1 MSAKEERVIRLGTRK
16 SRLAMAQTE
25 LVAEVIRRAEPGIR
39 VEMVPI
45 VTTGDR
51 ILDRALLGVGGKGA
65 FVTEF
70 ELAILEG
77 RIDAAVHS
85 AKDMPAELMEGL
97 AIAAVLPREDSRD
110 VLVTVKGSGEG
121 RTAGAP
127 LIGTG
132 SLRRQVQIAERIP
145 GAVCKL
151 LRGNVN
157 TRLQKLADGEYDGII
172 LAAAGLKRLGLLPDR
187 CFLESR
193 FESGKD
199 SSACSAEAD
208 SAAGGFL
215 FQLLPEEE
223 FIPAGGQGIIAV
235 EGRRDSEFSELFHT
249 INDRETETCLRAE
262 REVLRLLGTGC
273 NEAVGVYSCFQ
284 DGGLRLRLMKQTE
297 EGIVRRE
304 VFGDAGS
311 FLELAERLTEG
322 MTADP
327 DGTGRGSDGI
337 TPERSTAPADV
348 TVLVDAT
355 APADIMAPVG
365 TVCLIGAGPGD
376 PELLT
381 LKGRKRLSEAEVLV
395 YDRLAS
401 PEFLNMVPDGCEKI
415 YVGKEPGRHSKKQ
428 EEINEI
434 LVEQAKKGRFVVRL
448 KGGDSF
454 VFGRG
459 GEELLELAKHG
470 IPYEVVPGVTSA
482 VAALESAGIP
492 VTHRGIA
499 QSFHVI
505 TGHTAAGTSGEDR
518 LTEGFSEYAKLPGTL
533 VFLMG
538 LSNLEKITE
547 RLITD
552 GKSPKTPAAVVTD
565 GTLPGERCVRASLG
579 ELAAAVRK
587 AGLTS
592 PGIIAVGEAAAFHMK
607 CEKRLPLTGVT
618 VGVTG
623 TEDFSGKLIH
633 RLALQGADVFR
644 AGISRVE
651 PCEKAG
657 LLSAVEGIERFSW
670 VVFTSRNGVKLFF
683 EAMKEQRKDYRALSG
698 VKFAVVGSGT
708 EEFLER
714 FGILADYKPEE
725 YTTEALAEGL
735 IGRAAPG
742 ERVLIPRA
750 KQGSRILTEKLTEAG
765 VDFLDL
771 PVYDLRVQD
780 GTELKARCRG
790 AVDYITFGSGSGV
803 RGFFRENGDAKREI
817 FERGACPVCIG
828 RVTADVLREYGV
840 TRMLVSEDF
849 TADGILRVILEDR
862 EHGSIRI

>member
-1 MSAKEERVIRLGTRK
+1 MSVKKGRVIRLGTRK

-25 LVAEVIRRAEPGIR
+25 LVSEAIRRAEPGIR
-39 VEMVPI
+39 VEIVPI

-97 AIAAVLPREDSRD
+97 SVAAVLPREDPRD
-110 VLVTVKGSGEG
+110 VLVTVKGRGEG
-121 RTAGAP
+121 LTAGAP
-127 LIGTG
+127 VIGTG
-132 SLRRQVQIAERIP
+132 SLRRQVQIAERVP
-145 GAVCKL
+145 GAVCRL

-157 TRLQKLADGEYDGII
+157 TRLQKLLDGEYDGII
-172 LAAAGLKRLGLLPDR
+172 LAAAGLKRLGLLEDA
-187 CFLESR
+187 R
-193 FESGKD
+193 FVFEY
-199 SSACSAEAD
+199 
-208 SAAGGFL
+208 
-215 FQLLPEEE
+215 LPEEE

-235 EGRRDSEFSELFHT
+235 EGRRDSEFMELFEAV
-249 INDRETETCLRAE
+249 NDRAAETCLRAE

-284 DGGLRLRLMKQTE
+284 DGGLRIRLMKQTE
-297 EGIVRRE
+297 ERIVRRE

-311 FLELAERLTEG
+311 FLRLAEGLTEG
-322 MTADP
+322 LTAD
-327 DGTGRGSDGI
+327 GR
-337 TPERSTAPADV
+337 PAPA
-348 TVLVDAT
+348 
-355 APADIMAPVG
+355 G
-365 TVCLIGAGPGD
+365 TVCLVGAGPGD

-401 PEFLNMVPDGCEKI
+401 PEFLKLIPDGCEKI

-434 LVEQAKKGRFVVRL
+434 LVEQARKGRFVVRL

-505 TGHTAAGTSGEDR
+505 TGHTAAGTSGADI

-547 RLITD
+547 RLIAN
-552 GKSPKTPAAVVTD
+552 GKSPETPAAVVTD

-592 PGIIAVGEAAAFHMK
+592 PGIIAVGEAAAFRMK
-607 CEKRLPLTGVT
+607 CEKRLPLSGVT

-657 LLSAVEGIERFSW
+657 LLSAVERIERFSW

-683 EAMKEQRKDYRALSG
+683 EAMKERRKDYRALSG

-750 KQGSRILTEKLTEAG
+750 KQGSKVLTEKLMEAG

-771 PVYDLRVQD
+771 PVYDLRVED

-849 TADGILRVILEDR
+849 TADGILRVILKDR